1 MLQKKVKRII
11 NKQIIDKSKLPLIRL
26 THTGPFFKNNILK
39 FEILIIYRNTLLIY
53 NFLNNKYKLDYNSYL
68 KLNKLQNKFILPLM
82 KSNKLKNTIFFKGG
96 KLYNE
101 LMFNNLL
108 RKNNI
113 NNVFILKKT
122 LKYSFISKY
131 WFCYIFHIF

>member
-1 MLQKKVKRII
+1 
-11 NKQIIDKSKLPLIRL
+11 
-26 THTGPFFKNNILK
+26 
-39 FEILIIYRNTLLIY
+39 
-53 NFLNNKYKLDYNSYL
+53 
-68 KLNKLQNKFILPLM
+68 M
-82 KSNKLKNTIFFKGG
+82 KSNKLKNTIFFKGP

-122 LKYSFISKY
+122 LKIHLKVNISFFYKY
-131 WFCYIFHIF
+131 YIF

>member
-1 MLQKKVKRII
+1 MSFLKKKY
-11 NKQIIDKSKLPLIRL
+11 
-26 THTGPFFKNNILK
+26 FK
-39 FEILIIYRNTLLIY
+39 EDLIIYRNTLLIY
-53 NFLNNKYKLDYNSYL
+53 NFLNNKYKLDYNSYF
-68 KLNKLQNKFILPLM
+68 KLNKLKNKFILPLM
-82 KSNKLKNTIFFKGG
+82 KSNKLKNTIFFKGP

-131 WFCYIFHIF
+131 YFFLYILYILIFIFLIFIFVLHFVSFIV

>member
-1 MLQKKVKRII
+1 
-11 NKQIIDKSKLPLIRL
+11 
-26 THTGPFFKNNILK
+26 
-39 FEILIIYRNTLLIY
+39 
-53 NFLNNKYKLDYNSYL
+53 
-68 KLNKLQNKFILPLM
+68 M
-82 KSNKLKNTIFFKGG
+82 KSNKLKNTIFFKGP

-122 LKYSFISKY
+122 
-131 WFCYIFHIF
+131 

>member
-1 MLQKKVKRII
+1 MVKYLEIKYYKI
-11 NKQIIDKSKLPLIRL
+11 N
-26 THTGPFFKNNILK
+26 
-39 FEILIIYRNTLLIY
+39 YV
-53 NFLNNKYKLDYNSYL
+53 
-68 KLNKLQNKFILPLM
+68 M
-82 KSNKLKNTIFFKGG
+82 KSNKLKNTIFFKGP

-122 LKYSFISKY
+122 LTYLFISNY
-131 WFCYIFHIF
+131 

>member
-1 MLQKKVKRII
+1 MLQKKVIIII
-11 NKQIIDKSKLPLIRL
+11 NKQIIDKSKLPLIRQ
-26 THTGPFFKNNILK
+26 THTSPFFKKNNILK
-39 FEILIIYRNTLLIY
+39 FEDLIIYRNTLLIY
-53 NFLNNKYKLDYNSYL
+53 NFLNNKYKLDYNSYF
-68 KLNKLQNKFILPLM
+68 KLNKLKNKFILPLM
-82 KSNKLKNTIFFKGG
+82 KSNKLKNTIFFKGP

-108 RKNNI
+108 RKKNI

-131 WFCYIFHIF
+131 

>member
-1 MLQKKVKRII
+1 M
-11 NKQIIDKSKLPLIRL
+11 
-26 THTGPFFKNNILK
+26 
-39 FEILIIYRNTLLIY
+39 Y
-53 NFLNNKYKLDYNSYL
+53 NFLNNKYKLHYNSYF
-68 KLNKLQNKFILPLM
+68 KLNKLKNKCILPLM
-82 KSNKLKNTIFFKGG
+82 KSNKLKNTIFFKGP

-108 RKNNI
+108 RKKNI

-131 WFCYIFHIF
+131 